1 MKLCMG
7 CMKQIEDHLSTCPYC
22 GFNERTLRQ
31 ESYYLDPGTV
41 IGGKYIVGRVLSYG
55 GHTVSYLGMDA
66 EKEQKVVVK
75 EYLPSDFSTRSEG
88 EKDVTIYSGD
98 GQEQFEQGLTNF
110 LNEANRIQHL
120 QDGEGIAKV
129 YDCVAENETGYVI
142 SEYVEGRTLKEI
154 LDEGKKYS
162 VEEAAAIIRRILQGL
177 SGVHHMDIVHCDIS
191 PETIMVT
198 TEGDIKLMD
207 FGATRY
213 VTTANSKSLSIILKR
228 GYAPEEQYRS
238 KGQRGPWTDVYAV
251 GAVMYR
257 MITGL
262 VPQESVER
270 ALADELK
277 EPSKLGV
284 PISKSMENALMNAL
298 NVYQKDRTQ
307 SAEAFLRELNSENVK
322 RIKVKQK
329 KNKTEKF
336 PLWAKGLVAGLA
348 VAVIIGGVYVGQKLL
363 PGRQDALVSKAVL
376 MEDMKGK
383 TWEDVTAYIDKL
395 NKENGW
401 ELKAARA
408 EDTFNLTENG
418 KVYAQSITSGTL
430 LYTSENKGEDETG
443 EQKEMDPYEI
453 PEGLELTQEG
463 KLTGTISFSLYT
475 KEKLRY
481 SEISGMNAYALAK
494 KLGIDTSDQ
503 TRFVEEKGKQG
514 TNYFDLASLETA
526 EGEISEEALCRVE
539 NSDKEIIY
547 SPDIKIHYY
556 ATDFFY
562 WDSLPDFAKEYGTVD
577 HLPKAAVYRY
587 VNENVK
593 VKSGSRKLKGSNL
606 VDDSYFAIRSDENV
620 EGKIIGQTVAPGER
634 YDGSNPG
641 DEMLKIEA
649 VGTVLD
655 YAGKTVTEFI
665 EEITKLGFGLYG
677 IQYYSG
683 KEVDKTEARNLGLRI
698 KNVEVFESNEK
709 RELTDKKREYFQQN
723 PLNDGEVFFSITV
736 KEPEAPKSN
745 PVSGGSSS
753 GGSYSGGSSSGG
765 NYGDRDNSNIDENGR
780 VVE

>member
-298 NVYQKDRTQ
+298 NVYQKERTQ

-494 KLGIDTSDQ
+494 KLGIDTSDK
-503 TRFVEEKGKQG
+503 THFVEEKGSQG
-514 TNYFDLASLETA
+514 TNYFDLASLETV
-526 EGEISEEALCRVE
+526 GKTIPEEELCREE
-539 NSDKEIIY
+539 NRDEEILY

-562 WDSLPDFAKEYGTVD
+562 WDSLPDFAKEYGNVD
-577 HLPKAAVYRY
+577 HLPKATVYRY

-593 VKSGSRKLKGSNL
+593 TESGSRKLKGSNL
-606 VDDSYFAIRSDENV
+606 VDESYFAIRSDENV
-620 EGKIIGQTVAPGER
+620 EGKIVGQTVAPGER

-649 VGTVLD
+649 IGTVLD
-655 YAGKTVTEFI
+655 YMGKTGIEFA
-665 EEITKLGFGLYG
+665 EELKELGFGTYG
-677 IQYYSG
+677 IMYPSG
-683 KEVDKTEARNLGLRI
+683 KEASESSEQKIE
-698 KNVEVFESNEK
+698 KVEVYKSDGNRGLTNEK
-709 RELTDKKREYFQQN
+709 LEHFQQN
-723 PLNDGEVFFSITV
+723 SQNDDKVFFVITV
-736 KEPEAPKSN
+736 KEPEVPKSN

-753 GGSYSGGSSSGG
+753 GGSSSGGSTSGG
-765 NYGDRDNSNIDENGR
+765 STGGGSTGGDDSDENGR
-780 VVE
+780 GMG

>member
-494 KLGIDTSDQ
+494 KLGIDTLDK
-503 TRFVEEKGKQG
+503 THFVEEKGSQG

-526 EGEISEEALCRVE
+526 GKTIPEEELCREENRDEEIS
-539 NSDKEIIY
+539 Y

-593 VKSGSRKLKGSNL
+593 TESGSKKLKGSNL

-649 VGTVLD
+649 IGTVLD
-655 YAGKTVTEFI
+655 YTGKTGIEFV
-665 EEITKLGFGLYG
+665 EELKKLGFGTYG
-677 IQYYSG
+677 IMYPSG
-683 KEVDKTEARNLGLRI
+683 KEASESSGQKIE
-698 KNVEVFESNEK
+698 KVEVYKSDGNRGLTTEK
-709 RELTDKKREYFQQN
+709 LEHFQQN
-723 PLNDGEVFFSITV
+723 SQNDDGVFFMITV
-736 KEPEAPKSN
+736 KEPEVPKSD
-745 PVSGGSSS
+745 SGNSS
-753 GGSYSGGSSSGG
+753 GGSYGRGSVSGGTYSGGSSSESSTG
-765 NYGDRDNSNIDENGR
+765 DENGR
-780 VVE
+780 GME

>member
-348 VAVIIGGVYVGQKLL
+348 GAVLIGGIYVGQKLL
-363 PGRQDALVSKAVL
+363 PGGQDGLNSEAVL

-383 TWEDVTAYIDKL
+383 TREDVTAYIDEL
-395 NKENGW
+395 NKDMGW
-401 ELKAARA
+401 NLKADIK
-408 EDTFNLTENG
+408 EDAFNLAEGG
-418 KVYAQSITSGTL
+418 KVYAQSVASGAL
-430 LYTSENKGEDETG
+430 LYMPESKGEAETG
-443 EQKEMDPYEI
+443 ETSAPYEI
-453 PEGLELTQEG
+453 PEGLELNQEG
-463 KLTGTISFSLYT
+463 KITGTISFSLYT

-494 KLGIDTSDQ
+494 KLGIDTADK
-503 TRFVEEKGKQG
+503 THFVEEKENDKNK
-514 TNYFDLASLETA
+514 NYFDLASLETTDKT
-526 EGEISEEALCRVE
+526 ILDEELCREE
-539 NSDKEIIY
+539 NQNEEILY
-547 SPDIKIHYY
+547 SPNIKIHYY
-556 ATDFFY
+556 ATNFFY
-562 WDSLPDFAKEYGTVD
+562 WDSLPDFEKKYGTVD
-577 HLPKAAVYRY
+577 RLPKAAVYRY

-593 VKSGSRKLKGSNL
+593 VKSGSRKLANL
-606 VDDSYFAIRSDENV
+606 VDNSYIAIRSDENV

-649 VGTVLD
+649 IGTVLD
-655 YAGKTVTEFI
+655 YTGKTVTEFI
-665 EEITKLGFGLYG
+665 AELKKLGFGLYG
-677 IQYYSG
+677 IQYYPG
-683 KEVDKTEARNLGLRI
+683 KGVDEAEARNLGLRI
-698 KNVEVFESNEK
+698 KNVEVFEANEK

-736 KEPEAPKSN
+736 KEPEVPKSN
-745 PVSGGSSS
+745 PVSGGNSS
-753 GGSYSGGSSSGG
+753 GGSYSGGNGYSGRSDG
-765 NYGDRDNSNIDENGR
+765 NDPSDGGR
-780 VVE
+780 GLH

>member
-298 NVYQKDRTQ
+298 NVYQKERTQ

-494 KLGIDTSDQ
+494 KLGIDTSDK
-503 TRFVEEKGKQG
+503 THFVEEKGSQG
-514 TNYFDLASLETA
+514 TNYFDLASLETV
-526 EGEISEEALCRVE
+526 GKTIPEEELCREE
-539 NSDKEIIY
+539 NRDEEILY

-562 WDSLPDFAKEYGTVD
+562 WDSLPDFAKEYGNVD
-577 HLPKAAVYRY
+577 HLPKATVYRY

-593 VKSGSRKLKGSNL
+593 TESGSRKLKGSNL
-606 VDDSYFAIRSDENV
+606 VDESYFAIRSDENV
-620 EGKIIGQTVAPGER
+620 EGKIVGQTVAPGER

-649 VGTVLD
+649 IGTVLD
-655 YAGKTVTEFI
+655 YMGKTGIEFA
-665 EEITKLGFGLYG
+665 EELKELGFGTYG
-677 IQYYSG
+677 IMYPSG
-683 KEVDKTEARNLGLRI
+683 KEASESSEQKIE
-698 KNVEVFESNEK
+698 KVEVYKSDGNRGLTKEK
-709 RELTDKKREYFQQN
+709 LEHFQQN
-723 PLNDGEVFFSITV
+723 SQNDDEVFFVITV
-736 KEPEAPKSN
+736 KEPEVPKSN

-753 GGSYSGGSSSGG
+753 GGSSSGGSTSGG
-765 NYGDRDNSNIDENGR
+765 STGGGSTGGDDIDENGR
-780 VVE
+780 DMK

>member
-154 LDEGKKYS
+154 LDGGKKYS

-307 SAEAFLRELNSENVK
+307 SAEAFLREINSENVK

-336 PLWAKGLVAGLA
+336 PLWAKGMVAGLA
-348 VAVIIGGVYVGQKLL
+348 GAVLIGGIYVGQKLL
-363 PGRQDALVSKAVL
+363 PGGQDGLNSEAVL

-383 TWEDVTAYIDKL
+383 TREDVTAYIDEL
-395 NKENGW
+395 NKDMGW
-401 ELKAARA
+401 NLKADIK
-408 EDTFNLTENG
+408 EDAFNLAEGG
-418 KVYAQSITSGTL
+418 KVYAQSVASGAL
-430 LYTSENKGEDETG
+430 LYMPESKGEAETG
-443 EQKEMDPYEI
+443 ETSAPYEI
-453 PEGLELTQEG
+453 PEGLELNQEG
-463 KLTGTISFSLYT
+463 KITGTISFSLYT

-494 KLGIDTSDQ
+494 KLGIDTADK
-503 TRFVEEKGKQG
+503 THFVEEKENDKNK
-514 TNYFDLASLETA
+514 NYFDLASLETTDKT
-526 EGEISEEALCRVE
+526 ILDEELCREE
-539 NSDKEIIY
+539 NQNEEILY
-547 SPDIKIHYY
+547 SPNIKIHYY
-556 ATDFFY
+556 ATNFFY
-562 WDSLPDFAKEYGTVD
+562 WDSLPDFEKKYGTVD
-577 HLPKAAVYRY
+577 RLPKAAVYRY

-593 VKSGSRKLKGSNL
+593 VKSGSRKLANL
-606 VDDSYFAIRSDENV
+606 VDNSYIAIRSDENV
-620 EGKIIGQTVAPGER
+620 EGKIIDQTVAPGER

-649 VGTVLD
+649 IGTVLD
-655 YAGKTVTEFI
+655 YMGKTVTEFI
-665 EEITKLGFGLYG
+665 AELKKLGFGLYG
-677 IQYYSG
+677 IQYYPG
-683 KEVDKTEARNLGLRI
+683 KGVDEAEARNLGLRI
-698 KNVEVFESNEK
+698 KNVEVFEANEK

-736 KEPEAPKSN
+736 KEPEVPKSN
-745 PVSGGSSS
+745 PVSGGNSS
-753 GGSYSGGSSSGG
+753 GGSYSGGNGYSERSDGNDPSDGG
-765 NYGDRDNSNIDENGR
+765 RGLH
-780 VVE
+780 